1 LAGLL
6 LILFAEPP
14 TAFWTGGDVLA
25 GDWRPTLM
33 AAVLFVV
40 FVVILAVPSLRDF
53 FELAPL
59 TATDSL
65 LIAALLVG
73 WTLLIRAIWRWRIFD
88 RFLRLS

>member
-1 LAGLL
+1 
-6 LILFAEPP
+6 
-14 TAFWTGGDVLA
+14 
-25 GDWRPTLM
+25 
-33 AAVLFVV
+33 
-40 FVVILAVPSLRDF
+40 VPSLRDF

-59 TATDSL
+59 TAADSL